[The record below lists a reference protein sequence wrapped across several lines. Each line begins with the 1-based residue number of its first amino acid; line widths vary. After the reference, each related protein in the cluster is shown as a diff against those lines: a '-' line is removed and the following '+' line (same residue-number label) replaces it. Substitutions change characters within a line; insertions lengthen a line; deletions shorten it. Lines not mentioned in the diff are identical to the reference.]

1 LTRISNSLEG
11 VYMESLDKLTG
22 IFAML
27 GDVSKKAVKIEERA
41 LFSIYLIEW
50 FTVTGTAMLS
60 AFILY
65 TLMMKRRYYR
75 EVKITRAR

>member
-1 LTRISNSLEG
+1 
-11 VYMESLDKLTG
+11 MTG
-22 IFAML
+22 RFRARLAVVL
-27 GDVSKKAVKIEERA
+27 GDVSTKAVKIQEKA

-75 EVKITRAR
+75 EVKLTRARQARE